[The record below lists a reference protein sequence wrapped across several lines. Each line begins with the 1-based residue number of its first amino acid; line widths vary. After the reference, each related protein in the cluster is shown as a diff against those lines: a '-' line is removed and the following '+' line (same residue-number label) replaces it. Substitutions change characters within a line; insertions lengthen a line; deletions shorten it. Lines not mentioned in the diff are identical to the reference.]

1 MNTSINS
8 LATVSQRDEMHEG
21 AIKSYISKTKAS
33 ELLYCYMYK
42 KDRIK
47 CCISYLN

>member
-33 ELLYCYMYK
+33 ELLYW
-42 KDRIK
+42 
-47 CCISYLN
+47 LHV